1 VRQSLQWGSLGQR
14 FRWAVVCFCVVVAAA
29 PKSARSRDYFVRQ
42 SGAYGAF
49 QTVQSAVDAVEG
61 QTETDRA
68 NIFIAPGKYIER
80 VAVEKPFVTFI
91 GRGAAP
97 ADVTISFNG
106 TLVTL
111 PEFSWRETVFI
122 GGSATAFMA
131 RNLTFENSTPDRN
144 TARAAALISI
154 ADRAIFDNVR
164 CLGYQDTLLV
174 DGMARQYF
182 RKSFITGDSDFI
194 FGNATAVFDRC
205 TIESTDLGWITAA
218 DTDRLTAN
226 GLIFLDCELVPGADR
241 NPSGDDG
248 TSAPDDSVFLGRP
261 WFFLP
266 SEQKPSVT
274 YIRTRMGPHIAR
286 AGWDPWDTILNP
298 SLDRGSR
305 TRVSEWG
312 SMNLSGEPLPDSNE
326 DGTPDGRVPW
336 AHSMTEEQAANY
348 TLQNIFGPVD
358 FWNAVLAPGI
368 PYETQ
373 GAPWNPDAQLLWL
386 PARPGSR
393 PQLLNIS
400 TRLRVGN
407 GHPGIAGFII
417 TGPARKRV
425 ILRAI
430 GPSLRTAGL
439 VNVLADPVLELHGNA
454 QGNLIATN
462 DNWEDDPASASELES
477 TGMTPADEHES
488 AMVVTLEPGQYT
500 AVISG
505 NDGSEGT
512 ALVEVYDDDLAAK
525 SQPANVSTL
534 GFVGNGD
541 DVLIAGFVV
550 GVGSANVVVRALGP
564 SLGPLGVANAIDDP
578 TLEVH
583 DGNGNVTSNDD
594 WQTAANDESIPSS
607 LQPLDPRESAIQM
620 SLAPGSYTAIV
631 GGKGMTGVAL
641 VEVYNLQ

>member
-1 VRQSLQWGSLGQR
+1 M
-14 FRWAVVCFCVVVAAA
+14 AAAA

-49 QTVQSAVDAVEG
+49 QTVQSAVDSVEG

-68 NIFIAPGKYIER
+68 NIFIYPGTYVER
-80 VAVEKPFVTFI
+80 VVVDKPFVSFI

-97 ADVTISFNG
+97 ADVTISFNSTASG
-106 TLVTL
+106 PLR
-111 PEFSWRETVFI
+111 SYGQTVLI
-122 GGSATAFMA
+122 DYNATAFMA
-131 RNLTFENSTPDRN
+131 RNLTFENSLPDRN
-144 TARAAALISI
+144 IAQGIALACF
-154 ADRAIFDNVR
+154 ADRVIFDNVR

-174 DGMARQYF
+174 DGSARQYF
-182 RKSFITGDSDFI
+182 RNSFITGDTDSI

-205 TIESTDLGWITAA
+205 TIESTDWGFITAA
-218 DTDRLTAN
+218 DTARITAN
-226 GLIFLDCELVPGADR
+226 GLIFLDCELVKGADR
-241 NPSGDDG
+241 NLSVDDG
-248 TSAPDDSVFLGRP
+248 TSAQDNSVYLGRP
-261 WFFLP
+261 WFWMPL
-266 SEQKPSVT
+266 EQIPSVT
-274 YIRTRMGPHIAR
+274 YIRTRMGTHIAR
-286 AGWDPWDTILNP
+286 AGWDPWDGLINA
-298 SLDRGSR
+298 SLDRGPR

-312 SMNLSGEPLPDSNE
+312 SMSLSGEPLLDSNQ

-336 AHSMTEEQAANY
+336 ADVMTADRAADY

-358 FWNAVLAPGI
+358 FWNAVLAPSI

-373 GAPWNPDAQLLWL
+373 GEPWNPETQLLWL

-400 TRLRVGN
+400 TRLRVGH

-417 TGPARKRV
+417 TGAAPKKV

-430 GPSLRTAGL
+430 GPSLRDSGL
-439 VNVLADPVLELHGNA
+439 VDVLADPVLELHGNA

-462 DNWEDDPASASELES
+462 DNWVDDPASVSELES
-477 TGMTPADEHES
+477 MGLTPADEHES
-488 AMVVTLEPGQYT
+488 AMVVTLESGQYT
-500 AVISG
+500 AVIGG

-550 GVGSANVVVRALGP
+550 GVGPANVVVRALGP
-564 SLGPLGVANAIDDP
+564 SLGPLGVANAIEDP

-583 DGNGNVTSNDD
+583 NANGDVTSDD
-594 WQTAANDESIPSS
+594 NWQIAANAGSIPPS

-620 SLAPGSYTAIV
+620 NLVPGSYTAIV
-631 GGKGMTGVAL
+631 GRKGATGTAL

>member
-1 VRQSLQWGSLGQR
+1 M
-14 FRWAVVCFCVVVAAA
+14 VCFCVVIAAA

-42 SGAYGAF
+42 SGAFGAF

-68 NIFIAPGKYIER
+68 NIFISPGTYVER
-80 VAVEKPFVTFI
+80 VVVDKPFVTFI

-97 ADVTISFNG
+97 ADVNISFNAIPNA
-106 TLVTL
+106 TLQS
-111 PEFSWRETVFI
+111 FGETVSI
-122 GGSATAFMA
+122 GYNATAFMA
-131 RNLTFENSTPDRN
+131 RNLTFENSLPDRN
-144 TARAAALISI
+144 LVRGVALACY
-154 ADRAIFDNVR
+154 ADRAIFDNMR

-174 DGMARQYF
+174 DGWARQYF
-182 RKSFITGDSDFI
+182 RNSFITGDTDFI

-205 TIESTDLGWITAA
+205 MIESTDLGWITAA
-218 DTDRLTAN
+218 DTDRVTAN

-266 SEQKPSVT
+266 SEQEPSVT

-286 AGWDPWDTILNP
+286 AGWDPWDTILDP

-305 TRVSEWG
+305 TRVSEWA

-336 AHSMTEEQAANY
+336 AHSMTKEQAANY

-393 PQLLNIS
+393 PQLLNLS

-407 GHPGIAGFII
+407 SHPGIAGFII
-417 TGPARKRV
+417 TGRAPKKV

-439 VNVLADPVLELHGNA
+439 IDVLADPVLELHDEPE
-454 QGNLIATN
+454 GNLIAAN
-462 DNWEDDPASASELES
+462 DNWKDDAASAAELES
-477 TGMTPADEHES
+477 TGMAPADEHES
-488 AMVVTLEPGQYT
+488 AMVVTVEPGQYT
-500 AVISG
+500 AIISG
-505 NDGSEGT
+505 SDGSEGT
-512 ALVEVYDDDLAAK
+512 ALVEVYDDDLAAR

-550 GVGSANVVVRALGP
+550 GVSSANVVVRALGP
-564 SLGPLGVANAIDDP
+564 SLGPLGVANTIEDP

-583 DGNGNVTSNDD
+583 TANGDVTSDDD
-594 WQTAANDESIPSS
+594 WQTAVNASSIPPS

-631 GGKGMTGVAL
+631 GGKGRTGVAL
-641 VEVYNLQ
+641 VEVYNLP